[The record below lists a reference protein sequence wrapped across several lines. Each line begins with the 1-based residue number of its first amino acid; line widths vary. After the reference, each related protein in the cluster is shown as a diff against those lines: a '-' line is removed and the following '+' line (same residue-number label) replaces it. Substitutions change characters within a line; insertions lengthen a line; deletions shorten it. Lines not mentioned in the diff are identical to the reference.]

1 MNKAYVILGIILLSA
16 GVIVASASTMSTETS
31 TVSTVNSALEA
42 WEVSGQFDKNEKL
55 LVSFTKPDLD
65 KVTVIDT
72 YLDLRVEV
80 TGPQGSKTVFG
91 LEFRR
96 GFGGETML
104 YNLTV
109 ILNEDGLTTTDPWEV
124 GGIVPYTGS
133 YVANITTRKLGW
145 GPPDSLVLDREVFHK
160 EYPYLFVLPIGIPIA
175 VVGGSLSFL
184 SVRSSKRKLRPKTKK
199 S

>member
-1 MNKAYVILGIILLSA
+1 MSKVFVVLGIILLFA
-16 GVIVASASTMSTETS
+16 GVIVASASTMATETPNEF
-31 TVSTVNSALEA
+31 TVSSAIDA
-42 WEVSGQFDKNEKL
+42 WEVSGLFDKNEKL

-72 YLDLRVEV
+72 YLVLRVEV
-80 TGPQGSKTVFG
+80 TGPQGSKTVFR

-124 GGIVPYTGS
+124 GGIVPYNGT
-133 YVANITTRKLGW
+133 YIANITTRKLGW
-145 GPPDSLVLDREVFHK
+145 GPPDSIVLDKEVFHR
-160 EYPYLFVLPIGIPIA
+160 EYPYLFVLPIGISIA
-175 VVGGSLSFL
+175 AAGSSLLYF
-184 SVRSSKRKLRPKTKK
+184 SVRSSKHKLRPKTKK